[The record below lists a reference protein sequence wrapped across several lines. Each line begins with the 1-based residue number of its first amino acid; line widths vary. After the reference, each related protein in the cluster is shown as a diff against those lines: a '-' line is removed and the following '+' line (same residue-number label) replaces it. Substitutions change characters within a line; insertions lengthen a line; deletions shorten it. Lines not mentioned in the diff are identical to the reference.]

1 MALRLY
7 AAFLLFTG
15 PLLAVAQAVDPDA
28 IDFSVVS
35 GWKDL
40 RGCVQCWLQT
50 CWDNIAEREQCK
62 TNACLCR
69 GSTLGE
75 AIPKLSQGVM
85 SYCSNIDDASTA
97 VSVLTAYCSAK
108 GYTQVVAPTT
118 LQPTGA
124 FTVTVTETTAATVT
138 VTQRVSAGSPPLA
151 PPRFAAASAALVW
164 LMAMAGA
171 PFVWMLYWQRLRVRV

>member
-40 RGCVQCWLQT
+40 RGW
-50 CWDNIAEREQCK
+50 
-62 TNACLCR
+62 
-69 GSTLGE
+69 E